1 MRTNEKV
8 DRWINKTF
16 AVIGSILAAGIV
28 AMALV
33 SSSSVRLEETATNN
47 TKASVAAEE
56 QVQRSGVL
64 LEYQSAW

>member
-1 MRTNEKV
+1 MRTDENV
-8 DRWINKTF
+8 DHWISKTF

-28 AMALV
+28 AVALV
-33 SSSSVRLEETATNN
+33 GSSSVRPEEPATND

>member
-1 MRTNEKV
+1 MRTDDNI
-8 DRWINKTF
+8 DHWISKTF

-28 AMALV
+28 AVAV
-33 SSSSVRLEETATNN
+33 VGSSSVRPEETATNN

>member
-1 MRTNEKV
+1 MRTDENV

-33 SSSSVRLEETATNN
+33 SSSSVRPDETATN
-47 TKASVAAEE
+47 KASVAAEE

-64 LEYQSAW
+64 MEYQSAW

>member
-33 SSSSVRLEETATNN
+33 SSSSVRLEATATRADS
-47 TKASVAAEE
+47 T
-56 QVQRSGVL
+56 QIRT
-64 LEYQSAW
+64 